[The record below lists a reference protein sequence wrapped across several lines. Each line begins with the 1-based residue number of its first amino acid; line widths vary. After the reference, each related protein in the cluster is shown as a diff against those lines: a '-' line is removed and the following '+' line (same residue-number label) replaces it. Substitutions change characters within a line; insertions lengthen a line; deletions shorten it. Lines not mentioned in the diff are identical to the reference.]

1 MSRWLAVLS
10 LLLCVAPS
18 GFAEE
23 TDSNTIDKAR
33 HLFEAADHLRAAGR
47 AELADQILK
56 DAEELVQPA
65 LRQLAEKRADAVRLQ
80 DEITA
85 LERQL
90 ERPQE
95 IAIRV
100 RLLSLPVEQ
109 WAKFQPA
116 AAKAQPMKPTAVD
129 GACLEKLAALEQD
142 ELLKQHAETT
152 LTTRSGEAASL
163 QNGGEF
169 PIPVPD
175 QNGRIAIQWREFG
188 TRLNVLPLAL
198 GFERLKLQ
206 LAVEHSVL
214 DMNHSVTFNGAVV
227 PGLTTQKIQTDFQSR
242 LGETTL
248 IYAFKLKDEV
258 VFGLVTPGRLE
269 KDLAPAGDKVLPES
283 KPLRQ

>member
-1 MSRWLAVLS
+1 MSRWLAFLS
-10 LLLCVAPS
+10 LLLCAAPW
-18 GFAEE
+18 GFADEPGNE
-23 TDSNTIDKAR
+23 AIDKAR
-33 HLFEAADHLRAAGR
+33 HLIEAADHLRAAGR
-47 AELADQILK
+47 AELADQILRE
-56 DAEELVQPA
+56 AEELVQPA
-65 LRQLAEKRADAVRLQ
+65 LRQLEEKRTEAARLQ

-100 RLLSLPVEQ
+100 RLLSLPAEQ
-109 WAKFQPA
+109 WVKFQPA
-116 AAKAQPMKPTAVD
+116 AAKGQPMKPIVVD
-129 GACLEKLAALEQD
+129 DSWLENLAALEQG
-142 ELLKQHAETT
+142 ELLKKHAETT
-152 LTTRSGEAASL
+152 LATRSGEAASL

-175 QNGRIAIQWREFG
+175 QNGRIAIQWRDFG

-198 GFERLKLQ
+198 GFDRLKLQ

-214 DMNHSVTFNGAVV
+214 DKEQSVTFNGTVV
-227 PGLTTQKIQTDFQSR
+227 PGLNKQKIQTEFQSR

-248 IYAFKLKDEV
+248 IYAFELKDEV
-258 VFGLVTPGRLE
+258 VFGLVTPGRFE
-269 KDLAPAGDKVLPES
+269 RDPAPAGDNVLPES